1 VRREFWRI
9 PPTRSTPAIKP
20 SIILK
25 TLKLEGLVAATY
37 TPFDRNGDLNLSAIE
52 PVVDDLIESG
62 IDGLYVCG
70 STGEGMSLSSDE
82 REDVAGGYVQ
92 AAAGRVPVVIQV
104 GHNSLAESRS
114 LARHAQQIGA
124 DAISATCPSYFK
136 VNDVATLVQCMADL
150 AGAAPELPFYY
161 YHMPSLTGSTLDM
174 VAFLAQGSD
183 RIANLVGLK
192 YTDTKLFE
200 FQECLELDA
209 GRFDV
214 VWGCD
219 EMLLGALATGA
230 RGAIGSTYNVA
241 APLYQ
246 LLMTAFFAGD
256 LAEAR
261 RFQSL
266 SVRMIRTLG
275 RFPFHPAMKSVLRTR
290 GHDLG
295 GCRLPLGC
303 ISDADSAALQAE
315 LAAIGFHDWSQLPRI
330 ASDS

>member
-1 VRREFWRI
+1 MK
-9 PPTRSTPAIKP
+9 TR
-20 SIILK
+20 
-25 TLKLEGLVAATY
+25 KLEGLVAATY
-37 TPFDRNGDLNLSAIE
+37 TPFDRNGDLNLAAIK
-52 PVVDDLIESG
+52 PIVDELIQSG

-82 REDVAGGYVQ
+82 RKAVARGYLQ
-92 AAAGRVPVVIQV
+92 AVAGRVPVVVQV

-114 LARHAQQIGA
+114 LALHAQKIGV

-136 VNDVATLVQCMADL
+136 VNDVAMLVECMAEL

-161 YHMPSLTGSTLDM
+161 YHIPSLTGSTLDM
-174 VAFLAQGSD
+174 VAFLCRASD
-183 RIANLVGLK
+183 RIDNLVGLK

-200 FQECLELDA
+200 FQECLELDD

-246 LLMTAFFAGD
+246 QLMAAFFAGD
-256 LAEAR
+256 LIEAR
-261 RFQSL
+261 RLQSR

-290 GHDLG
+290 GLDVG
-295 GCRLPLGC
+295 GCRLPLGR
-303 ISDADSAALQAE
+303 ISGADADALQAE
-315 LAAIGFHDWSQLPRI
+315 LAAIGFHEWSQLPRI
-330 ASDS
+330 VSDS